1 MKLDREKWLVGA
13 IVLLF
18 LLVNTIPYIY
28 AQSTSDESRVFGGF
42 LLNPIDGNSY
52 LAKMRQGFDGSWAFK
67 LPYAADPGAGAPL
80 NLYYLFL
87 GHMGRWLGWSL
98 IFTFHAFRIL
108 GSLLLGLA
116 LYHLFSRVFEKS
128 SSRLLV
134 LSLALFGSGLG
145 WLAASFGLFTS
156 DFWVAEAYPFLASFA
171 NPHFTL
177 GLALQVWL
185 ITPSTPAQGIGWRR
199 AVIIFAAAALLSVVY
214 PFGWAVAAAVNGT
227 WLAWLMWRRYPWGDD
242 LKRWLCLIVG
252 GAPYVIYSLW
262 IVQVHPVLA
271 QWNAQNLTPA
281 PSVVDLVFSL
291 SPLLI
296 FAIWAMVVMS
306 RKMGTATPDWSKA
319 LGKIGVWLTVG
330 LLLIYLPFSLQ
341 RRLISGL
348 FIPVVCLAILAW
360 QGIKAGS
367 LYRSLA
373 IAMLIL
379 ALPTNMLIL
388 SGGLKAASEQNEAIY
403 VYADELAAFRWLD
416 ANAGGELVMAAP
428 ETGLLIPAYSSARVL
443 YGHPFETVEADARK
457 QEVSDF
463 YVDELDEVDANE
475 ILSREDVSYVFYG
488 PREQEYG
495 SLPVLSDWSV
505 VFGQG
510 EVQIWAQNE

>member
-13 IVLLF
+13 ILLLF
-18 LLVNTIPYIY
+18 LLVITIPYIY

-67 LPYAADPGAGAPL
+67 LPYTADPGAGAAL

-87 GHMGRWLGWSL
+87 GHAARWLGFSL

-116 LYHLFSRVFEKS
+116 LFHLFGRVFEKS
-128 SSRLLV
+128 SSRLLA

-145 WLAASFGLFTS
+145 WLAAGLGLFTS

-171 NPHFTL
+171 NPHFAL
-177 GLALQVWL
+177 GLALQIWL
-185 ITPSTPAQGIGWRR
+185 ITPLKPAQSIVWKR
-199 AVIIFAAAALLSVVY
+199 AAIIFAAAALLSVVY
-214 PFGWAVAAAVNGT
+214 PFGWAVTAAVNGA
-227 WLAWLMWRRYPWGDD
+227 WLARLVWRGSPWVDD
-242 LKRWLCLIVG
+242 LKRWVYLIAG

-262 IVQVHPVLA
+262 IVKSHPILA

-281 PSVVDLVFSL
+281 PSVADLVYSL
-291 SPLLI
+291 SPLLL
-296 FAIWAMVVMS
+296 FALWAMLVMG
-306 RKMGTATPDWSKA
+306 RKTVNATSGWSA
-319 LGKIGVWLTVG
+319 AAGKLGVWLFVG
-330 LLLIYLPFSLQ
+330 LLLIYLPFGLQ

-348 FIPVVCLAILAW
+348 FIPVVGLAILAW
-360 QGIKAGS
+360 QGLKAGS
-367 LYRSLA
+367 LQRSLA
-373 IAMLIL
+373 IAMLVL
-379 ALPTNMLIL
+379 SLPTNLLIL
-388 SGGLKAASEQNEAIY
+388 SGGLSAARAQKEAIY
-403 VYADELAAFRWLD
+403 IYADELAAFRWLD
-416 ANAGGELVMAAP
+416 ANAGGGLVMAAP

-443 YGHPFETVEADARK
+443 YGHPFETVEAAARK
-457 QEVSDF
+457 QDVSDF
-463 YVDELDEVDANE
+463 YVDDLDEVGANE

-488 PREQEYG
+488 PRELEYG
-495 SLPVLSDWSV
+495 SLPALSGWSV
-505 VFGQG
+505 VYDQG